1 MYAYI
6 CIYIHINVC
15 VDIHTSIYAYICS
28 YKSICSYRKRKDSMI
43 YWNLEKQKLKM
54 NISHL
59 IKKNT
64 FVYTHILINGK

>member
-1 MYAYI
+1 MRIFVYI
-6 CIYIHINVC
+6 YTYKCMCGYTH
-15 VDIHTSIYAYICS
+15 IYAYICS
-28 YKSICSYRKRKDSMI
+28 YKSIYSYRKRKDSMI

-59 IKKNT
+59 IKKTT